1 MEFVGPI
8 FEVLK
13 YIGGQIKSY
22 TDHHRKLEGNV
33 NNLKRKLDELNV
45 RKQDLESR
53 MEAEIRNGKRI
64 KNEVEN
70 WFEDVQKKNTEVG
83 TIEEKFWDV
92 SYFSR
97 AHLGKLVC
105 QKIEEVQRIYQQGNF
120 PEGVAV
126 DGPPASGV
134 TLPMPNLEGEIDVKE
149 RIWEYLM
156 GDEIGMIG
164 VCGMG
169 GIGKT
174 TIMKHIN
181 NQLLKE
187 SEHFEKVIWVTVSK
201 ELNIFQLQEDIAD
214 SFKQSLPRGK
224 LERATALKDILEGK
238 RYVLILDDV
247 WKRFSLL
254 DVGIP
259 EPTLSKERKMVLTS
273 RSIEVCKSMGCEVV
287 KVQPLSK
294 EESMNLFLDHVGHS
308 VLQNQNLEDIIGKI
322 VEQCGGLPLAIVTI
336 AGSMKGVDDLCEWRN
351 ALNELCERV
360 KSVKGLD
367 TEIFE
372 HLKFS
377 YDRLGDSKIQNCFL
391 YCSLYPEDYV
401 IEKVELIESWIDEG
415 LLDGL
420 GTRQAMHDRGH
431 SILNKLEN
439 NCLLERAQDYF
450 ALGRFSESVKMHDVL
465 RDMALYIVRNG
476 HQYMVKAGMQLKE
489 VQSEHEWTVDLEK
502 VSLMKIISV
511 YLKIPPHMSPQCPQL
526 STLLLQENRGLT
538 SIPESFFKHMP
549 GLKVLNLSST
559 GIKALPNSI
568 SNCKNLNALTLASCF
583 RLEYVP
589 SLAELRALRKLDL
602 YETAI
607 QKVPHGIE
615 LLENLTYLRVW
626 SRFPKE
632 LPVGILPMLSHLQ
645 YLIVNKHLRGE
656 EVGKLRKLEI
666 LECSFCNIQ
675 EFEEYAKSI
684 QGKWPTNFYFQVGAS
699 ELSLSQYS
707 AVPSL
712 KQFQNGVAFVN
723 CDMVKIDHIHVPN
736 GLSGLGTEKSDDFN
750 CLSNIPFFHK
760 VTELKSCDIWE
771 CEGIDCVV
779 DLSLSSLN
787 ALHNMEEL
795 RLVNLGNLSEIV
807 RVGSVAV
814 ESKSYALAI
823 FSSLKGLHLNYCSKI
838 KKLFPVELLQGLQ
851 NLENIEL
858 YSCWKMEEIIAS
870 GEEENHGEGAIIL
883 PKLKELVLI
892 NLPALKSICGGGA
905 MIRSLQDLQI
915 FNCPKLKRIPLAL
928 PLLENGQPS
937 PPPSLRHINVWSSEW
952 WESLEWDHPQAKH
965 VLSRFLNK

>member
-1 MEFVGPI
+1 MEFVGPM

-22 TDHHRKLEGNV
+22 TDHHRKLEGNM

-45 RKQDLESR
+45 RKQDLELR
-53 MEAEIRNGKRI
+53 KEAEIRCGKRM
-64 KNEVEN
+64 KKEVEN

-83 TIEEKFWDV
+83 KIQGKFGDV

-105 QKIEEVQRIYQQGNF
+105 QKIEEVERIYQQGYF

-126 DGPPASGV
+126 DGPPVSGV

-156 GDEIGMIG
+156 GDEVGMIG

-187 SEHFEKVIWVTVSK
+187 SEQFEKVIWVTISK

-214 SFKQSLPRGK
+214 SLKQSLPKGE

-259 EPTLSKERKMVLTS
+259 EPTLGQGKKMVLTS
-273 RSIEVCKSMGCEVV
+273 RSIEVCKSMSCKVV
-287 KVQPLSK
+287 KVKPLSK
-294 EESMNLFLDHVGHS
+294 EESMSLFLDHVGHN
-308 VLQNQNLEDIIGKI
+308 VLQNKNVGDIVSKI

-336 AGSMKGVDDLCEWRN
+336 AGGMKGVEDLCEWRN

-391 YCSLYPEDYV
+391 YCSLYPEDHK
-401 IEKVELIESWIDEG
+401 IQKARLIESWIDEG
-415 LLDGL
+415 LLNDF
-420 GTRQAMHDRGH
+420 GTREAMHDRGH

-439 NCLLERAQDYF
+439 NCLLERAGHYSG
-450 ALGRFSESVKMHDVL
+450 LGECVQMHDVL
-465 RDMALYIVRNG
+465 RDMALYIVCS
-476 HQYMVKAGMQLKE
+476 QYMVKAGGELKE
-489 VQSEHEWTVDLEK
+489 IPSEHEWTVDLEK
-502 VSLMKIISV
+502 VSLMKSQ
-511 YLKIPPHMSPQCPQL
+511 YSKILLQMSPRCPHL
-526 STLLLQENRGLT
+526 STLLLQENWDLKG
-538 SIPESFFKHMP
+538 IPESFFKHMP
-549 GLKVLNLSST
+549 GLKVLNLSGT
-559 GIKALPNSI
+559 LIKDLPNSI
-568 SNCKNLNALTLASCF
+568 SNLKNLNALILAHCEM
-583 RLEYVP
+583 LQYVP

-602 YETAI
+602 FMTAI

-615 LLENLTYLRVW
+615 LLEKPNILRVW
-626 SRFPKE
+626 SRFLKE
-632 LPVGILPMLSHLQ
+632 VPVGILPTLSHLQ
-645 YLIVNKHLRGE
+645 CLILNKHLRGE

-666 LECSFCNIQ
+666 LECSFCDIQ

-684 QGKWPTNFYFQVGAS
+684 QGKWPTYFYLQVGTS
-699 ELSLSQYS
+699 ELSFSLYS
-707 AVPSL
+707 VVSSL
-712 KQFQNGVAFVN
+712 KQFWNGITFVN
-723 CDMVKIDHIHVPN
+723 CEMEKMDHIELPN
-736 GLSGLGTEKSDDFN
+736 GLSVLCIEKSDDFN
-750 CLSNIPFFHK
+750 CLSNIPCFHK
-760 VTELKSCDIWE
+760 ATELKSCNIWN

-787 ALHNMEEL
+787 GLPNLELL
-795 RLVNLGNLSEIV
+795 RLLNLGNLSELV
-807 RVGSVAV
+807 KVGSVAV
-814 ESKSYALAI
+814 EWTSHAPTPLAI
-823 FSSLKGLHLNYCSKI
+823 FSSLKLLYMDNCSKI

-851 NLENIEL
+851 NLEYIEVH
-858 YSCWKMEEIIAS
+858 SCWEMEEIIAS
-870 GEEENHGEGAIIL
+870 EEEENHKGEGTTFIL
-883 PKLKELVLI
+883 PKLKKLAMRD
-892 NLPALKSICGGGA
+892 LPALKSICGGGSV
-905 MIRSLQDLQI
+905 IRSLQDLQI
-915 FNCPKLKRIPLAL
+915 IDCPELKRIPLAL
-928 PLLENGQPS
+928 PPLENGQPS
-937 PPPSLRHINVWSSEW
+937 PPPSLQLINVRPSEW

-965 VLSRFLNK
+965 VLSPFVSH